1 MSFLGSAAGAIVGGI
16 GEYFGT
22 SSANALQQS
31 LFNQQIGFNREVMQ
45 NRHQWEVEDLKKAGL
60 NPLLSATTGTGT
72 LSAPNP
78 PTTQKANY
86 AQSAAQLATLS
97 IQEKQADAMLQS
109 AEAAR
114 ISAESAKNKTDFDIG
129 KSFDF
134 TVSSW
139 QKDFDLRSK
148 LADSQINSAA
158 AQTKL
163 FQAQEMAQKI
173 NNVYLP
179 DILEMNLSEADT
191 RIAVSLAQTAADVKL
206 KEAQTSATVSDA
218 EVNRILAQNAVK
230 NGVSE
235 RSLNSANYKR
245 IMNDIAGSKYETRL
259 RGNEYYD
266 FMDTAGQIIKQLSPF
281 TSLGIG
287 IRR

>member
-1 MSFLGSAAGAIVGGI
+1 MSFLGSAAGAVVGGI

-31 LFNQQIGFNREVMQ
+31 LFNQQLGFNREVMQ

-72 LSAPNP
+72 LSAPSP

-97 IQEKQADAMLQS
+97 IQDKQAAAMLQS
-109 AEAAR
+109 AEAAK
-114 ISAESAKNKTDFDIG
+114 ISAETAKTKTDFDIG

-134 TVSSW
+134 TVDSW
-139 QKDFDLRSK
+139 KKDFELRSR
-148 LADSQINSAA
+148 LADSQIHSANV
-158 AQTKL
+158 QNKL
-163 FQAQEMAQKI
+163 IEAQEMAQKI

-206 KEAQTSATVSDA
+206 KEAQSSAALSDA
-218 EVNRILAQNAVK
+218 QVNRILAQNAVR

-235 RSLNSANYKR
+235 RALNTANYER
-245 IMNDIAGSKYETRL
+245 IMNDIAGSKYETRF
-259 RGNEYYD
+259 RGNQYYD
-266 FMDTAGQIIKQLSPF
+266 FMDTMGQMIKQLSPF
-281 TSLGIG
+281 TNIGIG

>member
-1 MSFLGSAAGAIVGGI
+1 MSFLGSAVGAIAGGI
-16 GEYFGT
+16 GEYFGA

-78 PTTQKANY
+78 PTTQKANF

-97 IQEKQADAMLQS
+97 IQDKQAAAMLQS
-109 AEAAR
+109 AEAAK
-114 ISAESAKNKTDFDIG
+114 ISAETAKTKTDFDVG

-134 TVSSW
+134 TVDSW
-139 QKDFDLRSK
+139 KKDFDLRTRAVES
-148 LADSQINSAA
+148 DISSAA

-163 FQAQEMAQKI
+163 VQAQEMAQKI

-179 DILEMNLSEADT
+179 YILEMNLSEADT

-206 KEAQTSATVSDA
+206 KEAQTSSTLSDA
-218 EVNRILAQNAVK
+218 QVNRMLADNAIK

-235 RSLNSANYKR
+235 RSLNTANYER

-259 RGNEYYD
+259 RGNQYYD
-266 FMDTAGQIIKQLSPF
+266 FMDTFGQIIHQLSPF
-281 TSLGIG
+281 TNLGIG

>member
-1 MSFLGSAAGAIVGGI
+1 MSWLESAAGSVIGGI

-72 LSAPNP
+72 LSAPSP

-97 IQEKQADAMLQS
+97 IQDKQADAMLQS
-109 AEAAR
+109 AEAAK
-114 ISAESAKNKTDFDIG
+114 ISAETAKTKTDFDVG

-134 TVSSW
+134 TVDSW
-139 QKDFDLRSK
+139 KKDFELRTRAVES
-148 LADSQINSAA
+148 DISSAA

-163 FQAQEMAQKI
+163 VQAQEMAQKI

-206 KEAQTSATVSDA
+206 KEAQSSAALSDA
-218 EVNRILAQNAVK
+218 QVNRILAQNAVR

-235 RSLNSANYKR
+235 RALNTANYER

-259 RGNEYYD
+259 RGNQYYD
-266 FMDTAGQIIKQLSPF
+266 FMDTMGQMIKQLSPF
-281 TSLGIG
+281 SNIGIG
-287 IRR
+287 VRR

>member
-1 MSFLGSAAGAIVGGI
+1 MSFLGSAAGAIAGGI

-78 PTTQKANY
+78 PTTRKANY
-86 AQSAAQLATLS
+86 AQSAAQLASLS
-97 IQEKQADAMLQS
+97 IQDKQADAMLQS

-114 ISAESAKNKTDFDIG
+114 ISAEASRDKTAFDIG
-129 KSFDF
+129 KRFDF
-134 TVSSW
+134 DVKSW
-139 QKDFDLRSK
+139 TKDFSLRSR
-148 LADSQINSAA
+148 LADSQINSAS

-163 FQAQEMAQKI
+163 IEAQTLSQKI
-173 NNVYLP
+173 QNVYLP
-179 DILEMNLSEADT
+179 YILEGNLTEQDQRIMIAGAEA
-191 RIAVSLAQTAADVKL
+191 AADIKL
-206 KEAQTSATVSDA
+206 KEAQTNATLSDA
-218 EVNRILAQNAVK
+218 ETNRMMARTAER
-230 NGVSE
+230 NGISE
-235 RSLNSANYKR
+235 RQLNAANIKR
-245 IMNDIAGSKYETRL
+245 IKNDIVGSQYETRL
-259 RGNEYYD
+259 RGNKYYD

-287 IRR
+287 LRR

>member
-1 MSFLGSAAGAIVGGI
+1 MSFLGSAAGALVGGI
-16 GEYFGT
+16 GEYFAT

-31 LFNQQIGFNREVMQ
+31 MFNKQMAFNREVMQ

-86 AQSAAQLATLS
+86 AQSAAQLASLS
-97 IQEKQADAMLQS
+97 IQDKQAEAMRQS
-109 AEAAR
+109 AEASK
-114 ISAESAKNKTDFDIG
+114 ISAEVSRDRLAFDMG
-129 KSFDF
+129 ESFDF
-134 TVSSW
+134 MVDSW
-139 QKDFDLRSK
+139 KKDFDLRSR
-148 LADSQINSAA
+148 LGDSQINSANA
-158 AQTKL
+158 EIKL
-163 FQAQEMAQKI
+163 LQAQEMAQKI

-206 KEAQTSATVSDA
+206 KEAQTSATLSDS
-218 EVNRILAQNAVK
+218 EVNRILAQNAVR

-235 RSLNSANYKR
+235 RSLNSANYER

-259 RGNEYYD
+259 RGNQYYD
-266 FMDTAGQIIKQLSPF
+266 FMDTLGQIIKQMSPF
-281 TSLGIG
+281 SNLGIG
-287 IRR
+287 LRR

>member
-1 MSFLGSAAGAIVGGI
+1 MSWLSSVAGSVLGGV
-16 GEYFGT
+16 GEYIGV
-22 SSANALQQS
+22 SSANRLQQD

-72 LSAPNP
+72 LSAPSP

-86 AQSAAQLATLS
+86 AQSAATLAYLS
-97 IQEKQADAMLQS
+97 IQDKQANAMLQS
-109 AEAAR
+109 AEAAK
-114 ISAESAKNKTDFDIG
+114 ISAETAKTKTDFDVG

-134 TVSSW
+134 TVESW
-139 QKDFDLRSK
+139 KKDFDLRTRAVES
-148 LADSQINSAA
+148 DISSAA

-163 FQAQEMAQKI
+163 VQAQEMAQKI

-206 KEAQTSATVSDA
+206 KEAQSSAALSDA

-235 RSLNSANYKR
+235 RSLNSANYQR

-259 RGNEYYD
+259 RGNQYYD
-266 FMDTAGQIIKQLSPF
+266 FMDTFGQIIKQLSPF
-281 TSLGIG
+281 TNLGIG
-287 IRR
+287 IRK